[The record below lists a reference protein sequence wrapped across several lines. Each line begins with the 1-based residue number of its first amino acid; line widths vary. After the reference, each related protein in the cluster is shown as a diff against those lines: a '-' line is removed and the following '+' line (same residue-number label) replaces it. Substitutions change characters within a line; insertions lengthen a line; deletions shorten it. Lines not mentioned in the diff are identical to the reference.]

1 MEGSH
6 QEVPLDVRPE
16 HADKF
21 TQARK
26 PINEY
31 EVSSILSSCTFQ

>member
-1 MEGSH
+1 MLDLSMQINSH
-6 QEVPLDVRPE
+6 RP
-16 HADKF
+16 
-21 TQARK
+21 RK